1 MAGGVEGL
9 ELCAGLSEE
18 GQGSGSGQG
27 ADLGGKGRSQGCL
40 AEGSLVTWGVGAT
53 GGCAGM
59 GPRIERGRLEGSW
72 VLGWGGGPRTE
83 VTNAGRKIDFCLQ
96 RTKAEKEGV

>member
-40 AEGSLVTWGVGAT
+40 GRGLSGYMGCRGYGRVRWDGSKDRKRTIRGLLGAGVGRWPEN
-53 GGCAGM
+53 GG
-59 GPRIERGRLEGSW
+59 
-72 VLGWGGGPRTE
+72 
-83 VTNAGRKIDFCLQ
+83 N
-96 RTKAEKEGV
+96 